1 MELLGRKAS
10 YPLTWSPGSPMGG
23 CISSS
28 GYLGQQAFPPSLS
41 PSSSCPNPAGP
52 RGLPIRPGLLQ
63 LCPEALDQTHPPGA
77 GVEAEPSGHPSVR
90 LDSWFPEQPEPA
102 GGQADGLLLR
112 GPSAQHAG
120 SPQTEWPCKWS

>member
-1 MELLGRKAS
+1 MELLGGKAS
-10 YPLTWSPGSPMGG
+10 YPLTWSPVSPTGG
-23 CISSS
+23 YISSS

-63 LCPEALDQTHPPGA
+63 LCPEALDQTPPLGLEWKLNQVAIPAETRFLAPGA
-77 GVEAEPSGHPSVR
+77 ARASR
-90 LDSWFPEQPEPA
+90 PA
-102 GGQADGLLLR
+102 GRLLLR

-120 SPQTEWPCKWS
+120 YPQAEWRCKWS